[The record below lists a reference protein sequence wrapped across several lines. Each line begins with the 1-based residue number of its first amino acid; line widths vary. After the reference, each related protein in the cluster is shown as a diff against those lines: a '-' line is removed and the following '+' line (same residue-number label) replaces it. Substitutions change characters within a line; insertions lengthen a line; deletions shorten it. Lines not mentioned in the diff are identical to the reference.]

1 MFKLIT
7 LLILFFIPVTFEVEL
22 LEVLKL
28 KTFDA
33 LVTEQEA
40 SGNFTILNITEE
52 DVNSEGG
59 YPFPRQRL
67 AEIQIELLEAG
78 AIGVGWVIAFPHPD
92 RMDGDAQF
100 AEALSYA
107 PSVLPLFETNNNL
120 YPKTIGTV
128 IMGEDIGGYQ
138 VQGVLNNIPILSEY
152 ANEGIAVAQTDVD
165 NLIRRLPLLMRTP
178 DGWVSAYGTEVLK
191 VLLDSNTYII
201 KTNENGIEEIRVQGL
216 PPVSV
221 DSLGRK
227 WISWVDTPQTTLQEM
242 NVEGTFVFIG
252 VTASGVMP
260 QLATPVGLLEPHKI
274 QAALAE
280 SILIQDSP
288 QIPDYAIAAELLMLL
303 LSVTATWVFINH
315 LGITLGV
322 FLSTC
327 VLILTSVVGVYFIKG
342 GLLIDV
348 TWTLICQF
356 ITGTTAFY
364 LRFREQYKLRQQ
376 IKKQFQKYLSPEM
389 IEELQKHPEKLKL
402 GGDRKELSFLFADI
416 VGFTPI
422 SEAYMKNDDPEGLVI
437 LINRF
442 LDGMSKIVLANGGT
456 IDKFMGDCLM
466 AWWGAPLDCPNH
478 AEMALKSAMEIE
490 LLTEQMNKDIKE
502 EGLDLPPVVI
512 GTGLNTGQ
520 CIVGNMGSEERFDY
534 SVVGDAVNLA
544 ARLEVQTR
552 TYDTP
557 ILVSEFTKNQ
567 VTCECKFID
576 EINVKGKEIPV
587 KIYAPFFEGAKEVRK
602 LKKKV

>member
-33 LVTEQEA
+33 LVTEQEP

-52 DVNSEGG
+52 DVNTEGG

-78 AIGVGWVIAFPHPD
+78 AIGVGWGISFPHPD

-120 YPKTIGTV
+120 YPKTTGTV

-178 DGWVSAYGTEVLK
+178 EGWVSAYGTEVLK
-191 VLLDSNTYII
+191 VLLDSSTYII
-201 KTNENGIEEIRVQGL
+201 KTNENGIEEIIVQGL

-303 LSVTATWVFINH
+303 LSVTATWVFINS

-327 VLILTSVVGVYFIKG
+327 VLILTSVAGVYFIKG
-342 GLLIDV
+342 GLLLDV

-490 LLTEQMNKDIKE
+490 LLTEQMNKDIKA

-567 VTCECKFID
+567 VACDCKFID